1 MTMEWLQRTL
11 SVRPNTMNN
20 AETPTASQKLCIFL
34 LAKNNCLHYMKKI
47 KSNNSSALIFLTLF
61 FLSFSAFTA
70 SAQKIT
76 FEAEPLAAEEAFLM
90 DYIVSGPS
98 EAVIRWQIP
107 KFYYLYKDKFA
118 FSSNDFIIEDVHFP
132 PAETKNDPYFGLSE
146 VYYDVVEATL
156 RLTPKSKK
164 KITGIVDVTYQ
175 GCWEGG
181 ICYPLLKTS
190 LTLSGL

>member
-1 MTMEWLQRTL
+1 
-11 SVRPNTMNN
+11 
-20 AETPTASQKLCIFL
+20 
-34 LAKNNCLHYMKKI
+34 MKKI

-70 SAQKIT
+70 SAQKIN
-76 FEAEPLAAEEAFLM
+76 FDAEPLAAEEAFQM

-107 KFYYLYKDKFA
+107 KYYYMYKDKFV
-118 FSSNDFIIEDVHFP
+118 FNSKDFIIENVQFP
-132 PAETKNDPYFGLSE
+132 PAEIKDDPYFGTSE

-156 RLTPKSKK
+156 HLTPKTKNLK
-164 KITGIVDVTYQ
+164 NGMLDITYQ

-181 ICYPLLKTS
+181 ICYPLIKTS
-190 LTLSGL
+190 LRLSGL